1 MIITLLL
8 TAILLAVLGYF
19 GYEKFKAY
27 RQKKED
33 ARKRRE
39 KWLEKDNEKRK
50 QKQEEENR
58 QKERNEKWQKLKSR
72 IPQDIYNQAY
82 AAAFD
87 NQPRDLE
94 PEKEFAGIIPEEER
108 KEKIREIQQ
117 AYNKGYN
124 DGLWQR
130 EIDALFLKKGKKRDK
145 EFNTEEE
152 QETGA

>member
-1 MIITLLL
+1 ML
-8 TAILLAVLGYF
+8 TAILLIVLGYF
-19 GYEKFKAY
+19 GNKKVKAH

-50 QKQEEENR
+50 QKQEEEKR
-58 QKERNEKWQKLKSR
+58 KKERSEKWQKLKGR
-72 IPQDIYNQAY
+72 IPQEIYNQAY

-87 NQPRDLE
+87 NQPRDLK
-94 PEKEFAGIIPEEER
+94 PEKEFADIIPEEEK

-130 EIDALFLKKGKKRDK
+130 EIDALFLQKGKKRDK
-145 EFNTEEE
+145 ELNTEKE